1 MRARLDSSLRLARVR
16 GRLCVHFQHL
26 AVVLCALLAL
36 PAVAVSGEEGTPTAV
51 ELVNASRPTAC
62 AEEDNV
68 YVKLIGQGVAAFR
81 IEAHHPDY
89 IETLSADLTAPDFA
103 GCDMSGDPAY
113 AFTPRTVVLYEDAE
127 IKLIGHAFKS
137 FWRPNVVPFRVAERT
152 ERGLHLIQVFLKQG
166 AKATEFLVLYP
177 ADGYWRLK
185 PLPPPH
191 LGDSAYGSSFL
202 IGPIADERRPLV
214 AIEDVLFE
222 PATRTFHLAFSSGG
236 RGSLAIAA
244 IRDDAAV
251 LDVTFDPPAGS
262 IPFAALRSMF
272 VAPQVADTAEVR
284 WQPGAAEPF
293 SQVEVMDL
301 TVERAQAVRFGRSI
315 PSRHNTSA
323 PDLAF
328 HAFKILPAVAK
339 ER

>member
-1 MRARLDSSLRLARVR
+1 MRACSGWTLRLARAC
-16 GRLCVHFQHL
+16 GRLRLQHV
-26 AVVLCALLAL
+26 AIVLGSVLSL
-36 PAVAVSGEEGTPTAV
+36 PAAASGESAASVAVAV
-51 ELVNASRPTAC
+51 VNASRPTAC

-81 IEAHHPDY
+81 VEARHPVY
-89 IETLSADLTAPDFA
+89 IETLSTDLTAPDFT

-127 IKLIGHAFKS
+127 IKLIGHTFKS

-177 ADGYWRLK
+177 ADGYWRVK
-185 PLPPPH
+185 PLPPPR
-191 LGDSAYGSSFL
+191 LADSAYGSSFL
-202 IGPIADERRPLV
+202 IGPIADEGRPLV
-214 AIEDVLFE
+214 AIEDLLFE
-222 PATRTFHLAFSSGG
+222 PATRTFHLVFTGGG

-251 LDVTFDPPAGS
+251 LDVTLDPPAGS
-262 IPFAALRSMF
+262 APFAALRSMF
-272 VAPQVADTAEVR
+272 VAAQVADTAEVR
-284 WQPGAAEPF
+284 WQMDSGEPF
-293 SQVEVMDL
+293 SQVAVMDL
-301 TVERAQAVRFGRSI
+301 RAERARAVRFGRSV

-323 PDLAF
+323 PDLVF